1 MEKDLLQSTSRPH
14 ARVQH
19 MSTMAETPPPS
30 LRTVAPDPGMSTT
43 TVVIIIV
50 AAIVGLLLVVALGIY
65 ILRRRRRSQQEAF
78 SHPPTL
84 PTTMPPP
91 AVHAPPT
98 MVPMAAPTHPVAAT
112 SEGNA
117 HFAPATTTVQ
127 HGTSPGLPSNFYDR
141 GNSYND
147 ADARDHLHHTRFT
160 DLSTNSYGTEN
171 VSFSGSIMSDSSGS
185 FSSRPYDSLGENDVA
200 WKYMTDSEKLRY
212 MQSKESPGANSL
224 HDSESFESFHV
235 GPSRRL

>member
-1 MEKDLLQSTSRPH
+1 
-14 ARVQH
+14 
-19 MSTMAETPPPS
+19 MAETPPPAS
-30 LRTVAPDPGMSTT
+30 FRTVAPDPGMSTT
-43 TVVIIIV
+43 TVVVIIV
-50 AAIVGLLLVVALGIY
+50 AAIVGLLVVVALGIY
-65 ILRRRRRSQQEAF
+65 ILRRRRRRQQEAF
-78 SHPPTL
+78 VHPPTL

-91 AVHAPPT
+91 APPT
-98 MVPMAAPTHPVAAT
+98 QAPKSAAPTHPVAVT

-117 HFAPATTTVQ
+117 HFAAPAARMQ
-127 HGTSPGLPSNFYDR
+127 HGASPGLPSNFYDR

-147 ADARDHLHHTRFT
+147 ADVRDDLHHTR
-160 DLSTNSYGTEN
+160 
-171 VSFSGSIMSDSSGS
+171 IMSDSSGS